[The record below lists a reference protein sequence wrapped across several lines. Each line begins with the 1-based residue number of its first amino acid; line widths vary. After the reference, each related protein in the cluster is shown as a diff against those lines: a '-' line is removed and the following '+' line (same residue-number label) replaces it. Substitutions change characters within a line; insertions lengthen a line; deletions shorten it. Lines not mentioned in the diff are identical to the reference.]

1 MSMPGLSVEEEA
13 TTETHPGIQLAHDA
27 DLLIRTYVP
36 SSLSLNQPYTGP
48 PIPLPLCI
56 PQVGVSPDEHS
67 TFARGYNEVLN
78 DTGIPQDVLLNFIDG
93 LNMAIIASPP
103 LRVVGTVGKVIGFIP
118 HHWAMIAGAIINTAA
133 GVAIH
138 VLAKT
143 LTDRYLRAANLNLF
157 KPRGLS
163 VRICTTSAMLAL
175 LDSSESK
182 LSSKLNKFGRGV
194 GSVFLKIPLPVVNPI
209 ASTIIHAISDKPPA
223 ISPSGREGDPIKN
236 SVLRRRVAMTE
247 GFALSLNIDDIPPPV
262 KPDGVMDTMA
272 SWGVRFDTAIEKFS
286 EKNNER
292 RRRALQSIR
301 EANIEQP
308 SSSMR
313 LLETGSPTSSSAS
326 LPRPPS
332 NTGRSGI
339 SSTSST
345 GFKNMA
351 SSALNTVNDWR
362 LQREVYFEQQN
373 TVLRNSRL
381 GNVGL
386 LGHKKSRMEQKVADA
401 DLLEHWGTEKILW
414 VVIMASDKG
423 TVIPFD
429 LVMPQSLALIYSSLV
444 LFHIDEEIENIGI
457 AEDPA
462 DEEQIDDRTWRERM
476 AVERDEMELEDLQ
489 KLQQQPEETHAS
501 VHAGEGNS

>member
-1 MSMPGLSVEEEA
+1 MSMPGLSVEEA
-13 TTETHPGIQLAHDA
+13 STETHSGIQLAHDA

-103 LRVVGTVGKVIGFIP
+103 LRVVGTVGKVIGFI
-118 HHWAMIAGAIINTAA
+118 
-133 GVAIH
+133 
-138 VLAKT
+138 
-143 LTDRYLRAANLNLF
+143 
-157 KPRGLS
+157 
-163 VRICTTSAMLAL
+163 
-175 LDSSESK
+175 
-182 LSSKLNKFGRGV
+182 
-194 GSVFLKIPLPVVNPI
+194 
-209 ASTIIHAISDKPPA
+209 
-223 ISPSGREGDPIKN
+223 
-236 SVLRRRVAMTE
+236 RRVAMTE

-272 SWGVRFDTAIEKFS
+272 SWGVRFDTAVEKFS

-381 GNVGL
+381 GNVGI

-414 VVIMASDKG
+414 VVIMASDK
-423 TVIPFD
+423 
-429 LVMPQSLALIYSSLV
+429 
-444 LFHIDEEIENIGI
+444 DEEIENIGI

-476 AVERDEMELEDLQ
+476 AVERDGMELEDLQ
-489 KLQQQPEETHAS
+489 KLQQQETHAS
-501 VHAGEGNS
+501 VHASEGNS

>member
-1 MSMPGLSVEEEA
+1 MSMPGLSVEEA
-13 TTETHPGIQLAHDA
+13 STETHPGIQLAHDA

-48 PIPLPLCI
+48 PIPSPLCI

-103 LRVVGTVGKVIGFIP
+103 LRVVGTVGKMTEKIRP

-175 LDSSESK
+175 LDSSETK

-194 GSVFLKIPLPVVNPI
+194 GSVLLKIPLPVVNPI

-223 ISPSGREGDPIKN
+223 ISPSGREGDPIEN

-272 SWGVRFDTAIEKFS
+272 SWGIRFDTAIEKFS

-308 SSSMR
+308 LNSIR

-339 SSTSST
+339 SISSASST

-351 SSALNTVNDWR
+351 SSTFNTVNDWR

-414 VVIMASDKG
+414 VVIMASDK
-423 TVIPFD
+423 D
-429 LVMPQSLALIYSSLV
+429 
-444 LFHIDEEIENIGI
+444 DEIENIGI

-489 KLQQQPEETHAS
+489 KLQQQETHTS

>member
-1 MSMPGLSVEEEA
+1 MSMLGPSAEEA
-13 TTETHPGIQLAHDA
+13 STETHSGIQLAHDA

-56 PQVGVSPDEHS
+56 PQVGVSPNEHS

-103 LRVVGTVGKVIGFIP
+103 LRVVGTVGKMTEKIRP

-182 LSSKLNKFGRGV
+182 SSSKLNKFGRGV

-292 RRRALQSIR
+292 RRRVLQSIR

-313 LLETGSPTSSSAS
+313 FLETGSPTSSSAS

-414 VVIMASDKG
+414 VVIMASDKDG
-423 TVIPFD
+423 
-429 LVMPQSLALIYSSLV
+429 
-444 LFHIDEEIENIGI
+444 EIENIGI

-489 KLQQQPEETHAS
+489 KLQQQETHAS
-501 VHAGEGNS
+501 VHASEGNS